1 MSQIS
6 TERRSFAVPQH
17 WESASDLEQLN
28 DRMRR
33 MLEQTFAGLVGTTP
47 GEKQSW
53 SPLVDIE
60 EQDDAYVLE
69 VELPGVQREDVSIEL
84 AGNELMITGELKERE
99 RTGILRR
106 RTRRVGRF
114 DYRVML
120 PTEVNAEGIEAKMND
135 GVLTVRVPKRE
146 QARRRIEV
154 AAS

>member
-1 MSQIS
+1 MANHVAERPHTSES
-6 TERRSFAVPQH
+6 VDAVTE
-17 WESASDLEQLN
+17 
-28 DRMRR
+28 RMRR
-33 MLEQTFAGLVGTTP
+33 IAEQMFSGLGSPALLAEAAAWTP
-47 GEKQSW
+47 
-53 SPLVDIE
+53 PVDIE

-84 AGNELMITGELKERE
+84 GGNELMITGELKERE
-99 RTGILRR
+99 RTGIVRR

-120 PTEVNAEGIEAKMND
+120 PSEVDAESIEAKMND